1 MVIDIEIEN
10 STIGW
15 ESHIFEFR
23 TEPFGE
29 FSTMIYCTIV
39 VQTWSEGPNT
49 GKYKVQFVEFFG
61 WIIGRYVLG
70 YNHAFQESAE
80 GLNVTDVRNGRD
92 FLKPVIKPQFSII
105 FKLNKIE
112 SWNPFARVMWVT
124 LDNMGEFGQL
134 WTIQIWKHWT
144 IWTPLDNLE
153 NFGQFGQFGQKET
166 IWTVTWWKENKL

>member
-10 STIGW
+10 GPIGW
-15 ESHIFEFR
+15 ESHIFEFG

-29 FSTMIYCTIV
+29 FSAMIYCTIV

-80 GLNVTDVRNGRD
+80 GLNVTDVRNGCD
-92 FLKPVIKPQFSII
+92 FLKPVIKPQFSLI

-112 SWNPFARVMWVT
+112 SQFNHSIWQIHSNTPRCYQIQVRAKFTFWVVKISY
-124 LDNMGEFGQL
+124 LICIISCLNSRDNVSRYTF
-134 WTIQIWKHWT
+134 
-144 IWTPLDNLE
+144 
-153 NFGQFGQFGQKET
+153 
-166 IWTVTWWKENKL
+166 